1 MNEQNHNS
9 FEPIERLMEFGM
21 SMAVANQMI
30 QTMNDV
36 LTKSNKPSLQN
47 IGLQHQVPKSYYVVI
62 NDITQGPFSESEI
75 SNFILNDKIN
85 ENTFVWHDGM
95 SNWQLTKD
103 VPEVSKL
110 FLLKPPKF

>member
-1 MNEQNHNS
+1 MNQDYS
-9 FEPIERLMEFGM
+9 FAPIERLMEFGM
-21 SMAVANQMI
+21 SMAVANQMV
-30 QTMNDV
+30 QTMNEV
-36 LTKSNKPSLQN
+36 MAKANKPSLQN

-75 SNFILNDKIN
+75 SGHILSDKIT
-85 ENTFVWHDGM
+85 EDTFVWHDGM

-103 VPEVSKL
+103 VPEVAKL